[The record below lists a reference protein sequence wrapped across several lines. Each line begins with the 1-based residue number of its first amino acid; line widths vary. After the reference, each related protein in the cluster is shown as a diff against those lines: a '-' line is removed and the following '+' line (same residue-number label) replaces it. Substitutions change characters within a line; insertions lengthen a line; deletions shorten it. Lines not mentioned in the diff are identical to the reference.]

1 MGDSDNRVFLLEQP
15 PCISLSTAFW
25 ATWSSAIVGWSS
37 PKALLMTLVRS
48 RPLHSKGAH
57 SEASRA
63 LQICEQQRAVIFQ
76 LGAQGFWAV
85 SENSFGY
92 HNSGKEVPLASSGWK
107 PGMPLNFLTRHRT
120 AFAIKK
126 KSVLH
131 VNSAKAE
138 KLQKQRILL
147 LKCGKEEV
155 KILSDFKW
163 VMKIPAYQ

>member
-1 MGDSDNRVFLLEQP
+1 MSRRSSGCMGDSDNRVFLLEQP

-107 PGMPLNFLTRHRT
+107 PGMLLSFLTRHRT

-126 KSVLH
+126 KQSYMLTVPRLR
-131 VNSAKAE
+131 NCKSRE
-138 KLQKQRILL
+138 FY
-147 LKCGKEEV
+147 
-155 KILSDFKW
+155 S
-163 VMKIPAYQ
+163 